1 MFGPHLT
8 LDCYECKKE
17 KLKDVDF
24 IKSILENLPEVLGL
38 HKLSPAI
45 VNSYERPTPGV
56 SGFIIISES
65 HISIHT
71 FVEEQFAAID
81 IFSCKEF
88 DLEKAIDFLVK
99 AFQPKKFEKKFMKRG
114 KHYPI
119 EIRRA
124 LQLNA
129 KERRNLRRGIA

>member
-8 LDCYECKKE
+8 LDCYGCKKE

-24 IKSILENLPEVLGL
+24 IKSVLEKLPEVLGL

-45 VNSYERPTPGV
+45 VNYYDKPTPGI

-81 IFSCKEF
+81 VFSCKEF
-88 DLEKAIDFLVK
+88 DPEKAVDFLVK
-99 AFQPKKFEKKFMKRG
+99 AFQPERFEKKFMMRG

-124 LQLNA
+124 LQLSA
-129 KERRNLRRGIA
+129 EERRNVRRGPA

>member
-8 LDCYECKKE
+8 LDCYGCRKE
-17 KLKDVDF
+17 KLKDVNF
-24 IKSILENLPEVLGL
+24 IKSVLENLPEVLGL
-38 HKLSPAI
+38 HKLSPPLI
-45 VNSYERPTPGV
+45 NYYHKPTPGV

-88 DLEKAIDFLVK
+88 DQQKAIDYLVK
-99 AFQPKKFEKKFMKRG
+99 VFKPEKIEKKFMKRG
-114 KHYPI
+114 RYYPV
-119 EIRRA
+119 EIRRS
-124 LQLNA
+124 LKHGLS
-129 KERRNLRRGIA
+129 